1 MDVDNGAV
9 IDYPVSIQHRGL
21 GAMRSGGNS
30 VLVLHSMVSLCNVI
44 ACCTSMKGGLQEPVS
59 PAGSILTAG
68 VCSIRGLE
76 LPGM

>member
-1 MDVDNGAV
+1 MK
-9 IDYPVSIQHRGL
+9 SR
-21 GAMRSGGNS
+21 GNS
-30 VLVLHSMVSLCNVI
+30 VLILLSTVSLCSVI
-44 ACCTSMKGGLQEPVS
+44 ACCTSIKGGIQAPVS